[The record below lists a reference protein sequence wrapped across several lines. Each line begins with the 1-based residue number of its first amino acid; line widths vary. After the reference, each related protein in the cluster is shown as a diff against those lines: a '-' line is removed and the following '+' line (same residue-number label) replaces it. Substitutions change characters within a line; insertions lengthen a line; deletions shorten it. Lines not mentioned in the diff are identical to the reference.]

1 MQLAFKYSKLE
12 VHRVV
17 QPELQM
23 KFSAQALGKA
33 FFHVCQ
39 TDVQTKGAKIQLKYQ
54 VPLNFWRN
62 HDRSVSFSFPP
73 VIKSTLLSS
82 HLHGAVSGSFFFSLG
97 SGFAS

>member
-1 MQLAFKYSKLE
+1 MLRDNSVPRKLCYDVTIGFHLEIAVQLAFKYSKLE

-33 FFHVCQ
+33 FFHVYQ

-62 HDRSVSFSFPP
+62 HDRSVSFLS
-73 VIKSTLLSS
+73 LL
-82 HLHGAVSGSFFFSLG
+82 
-97 SGFAS
+97 